1 MPREEESCAW
11 AGTSDDAAGGGGAGA
26 VEVGAGGGGAGA
38 VEVGAGGGGAGVVE
52 VGAGGGAGAVVV
64 GAGGGDVVATWA
76 STEVVDEGAG
86 AAEVEGLSSTTNDG
100 VGTVKEGNTGDG
112 EGGATG
118 LLEDEE
124 TDEAAADS
132 LVG

>member
-1 MPREEESCAW
+1 
-11 AGTSDDAAGGGGAGA
+11 
-26 VEVGAGGGGAGA
+26 
-38 VEVGAGGGGAGVVE
+38 VVE